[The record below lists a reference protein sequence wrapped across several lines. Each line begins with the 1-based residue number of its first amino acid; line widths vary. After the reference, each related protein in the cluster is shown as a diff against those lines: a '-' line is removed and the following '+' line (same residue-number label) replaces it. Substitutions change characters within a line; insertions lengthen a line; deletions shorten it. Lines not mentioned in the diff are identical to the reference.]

1 MSAIGDFAEN
11 AIQDWFWR
19 GIAMTPPG
27 TIYLALYTATPTDAS
42 DSGTEVSAGGYAR
55 KAIVKGTAAWNASS
69 AGTVT
74 NLPAVIVGT
83 ATADWGTVTALA
95 FYDTASGTGNEY
107 WWGTLTA
114 SKVVQNG
121 DIFQFAA
128 GSISIG
134 LQ

>member
-1 MSAIGDFAEN
+1 MSAISDYLEDTLQN
-11 AIQDWFWR
+11 WYWR
-19 GIAMTPPG
+19 GVAHTPAA
-27 TIYLALYTATPTDAS
+27 TAFLALYTANPSDAGG
-42 DSGTEVSAGGYAR
+42 GTEVSAGGYAR
-55 KAIVKGTAAWNASS
+55 YPVVKGTANWNASS

-74 NLPAVIVGT
+74 NLPAFVVGT
-83 ATADWGTVTALA
+83 ATADWGTITAMS
-95 FYDTASGTGNEY
+95 FMDTASGTGNLL

-114 SKVVQNG
+114 SKIVQNG